1 VHGVMALAALPTLA
15 AVWTAV
21 AVVLLLPCLVL
32 LAEVL
37 LAVTA
42 GRTQDR
48 LEGVR
53 PSVAVIVPA
62 HDEAPI
68 IAQTLRSITPQ
79 LGVHDRVIVVADNCA
94 DATAAVARAAGAEAV
109 ERTDPVRRGK
119 GYALDFAVRYLES
132 IAPDVVIVVDADCQI
147 APDAIDRL
155 ARQCALTGRP
165 VQAQYQLSAPQGAGL
180 AVRLKQFACAL
191 KNEARPLGLSR
202 LGLPCQLT
210 GSGMAFPWCVIRAA
224 RLASGQIVEDL
235 QLGIEL
241 TRSGTPPLFCP
252 TARVTSELPT
262 ASAAIQS
269 QRLRWE
275 HGHLAAIVREGPRL
289 LLGSLARG
297 NLPGVALATDLMV
310 PPLALLLLLIG
321 AHWLVGLTL
330 YAAGGALPP
339 LLLATLAA
347 LLLALSVLLAWLRY
361 GREFIPF
368 SALALAPLYALGKV
382 PLYAKFLHARQKA
395 WVRSRRNHEAR

>member
-1 VHGVMALAALPTLA
+1 MHGMMLPAALPTLA
-15 AVWTAV
+15 TIWTAV
-21 AVVLLLPCLVL
+21 AVVLLLPCVVL

-42 GRTQDR
+42 RRAEDR
-48 LEGVR
+48 SEGVR

-68 IAQTLRSITPQ
+68 IAQTLRSIVPQ
-79 LGVHDRVIVVADNCA
+79 LAAHDRMIVIADNCS
-94 DATAAVARAAGAEAV
+94 DATAAVTRAAGAEAV

-119 GYALDFAVRYLES
+119 GYALDFAVRHLEPM
-132 IAPDVVIVVDADCQI
+132 APDVVIVVDADCQV
-147 APDAIDRL
+147 APNAIERL
-155 ARQCALTGRP
+155 ARQCAVSGRP
-165 VQAQYQLSAPQGAGL
+165 AQARYRLCAADGAGL
-180 AVRLKQFACAL
+180 SARLKQFACAL

-210 GSGMAFPWCVIRAA
+210 GSGMAFPWSVIRSA

-241 TRSGTPPLFCP
+241 TRSGTAPLFCA
-252 TARVTSELPT
+252 TARVTSELP
-262 ASAAIQS
+262 SANEGIQS
-269 QRLRWE
+269 QRMRWE

-289 LLGSLARG
+289 LLGSLVRG
-297 NLPGVALATDLMV
+297 DWSGVALATDLMV

-321 AHWLVGLTL
+321 AHWLIGLWL
-330 YAAGGALPP
+330 YAAGGELPA

-347 LLLALSVLLAWLRY
+347 ALLALSVLLAWLRY
-361 GREFIPF
+361 GREIIPF

-382 PLYAKFLHARQKA
+382 PLYAKFLHGRQKA
-395 WVRSRRNHEAR
+395 WVRSRRNHEVR